1 MLVVV
6 EDDGNG
12 CLLIYYLKKKL
23 VVNFDKIMVKFI
35 IIEVKRWD
43 DKDYKWNDFKV
54 DIRDD
59 F

>member
-35 IIEVKRWD
+35 IIEVMRWD